1 MDTTLPVI
9 TRTSGERFAIL
20 SIFHGFVTDF
30 SVPFLVS
37 FFCSIYGRDREP
49 SAPLPYPHLIY
60 RHT

>member
-1 MDTTLPVI
+1 MDTPLPVI

-37 FFCSIYGRDREP
+37 FFCSV
-49 SAPLPYPHLIY
+49 
-60 RHT
+60 